1 MFKVDRRPSP
11 TWMTSKEFD
20 ELRDRLTKFYES
32 GGTRELQERFPLE
45 QELRPFEEQ
54 ILAALHDQFGGL
66 CAYSEVA
73 WIPKDDV
80 PPHRLLWHR
89 PTGDA
94 ASLDGKVDYE
104 HYWWLT
110 LDWDNWYLASAFT
123 ESVKSYLFP
132 VIGDRTPV
140 GSHGDLD
147 IGLLLDPCHDDPAWW
162 LSFGTD
168 GSVVP
173 RRPPSAAESE
183 RFDMVDRG
191 ELTIR
196 ILDLDNDMLRASR
209 HQAHREL
216 GTSTLW
222 KQPGPDIVDHVID
235 DAPAHRGALLQ
246 EIITDRITGP
256 RWNGEPID
264 IAAFERLVERVPEVL
279 GAQLLANAIDE
290 TLDDVPSATRDRL
303 EERLV
308 SAFPDLPESEQFQ
321 EVFAPAPTRQRPRT
335 KSVRTAKKPA
345 KGRAATKKTSRT
357 RTRTRTKKRPSVSI
371 GPTDR
376 ITRILIKNFRA
387 IQQVELTID
396 SEFVPLPP
404 KVDTTGNVEETAS
417 PSAGTQWKSLL
428 GENGS
433 GKTSILHAVA
443 LALSGDRLDEF
454 CAAAGLEWSGMLRR
468 SSGDI
473 QGRILLEFSGS
484 QRIDLRF
491 TDAKAWFHG
500 LGGGAPAMHANVRA
514 YGANR
519 PLRRSLV
526 TRDEN
531 DSKVDALRRSVD
543 VILDADAGRSERL
556 AAASDAETLLADIK
570 SAITVHARNEGA
582 TVAIGNLLDPSV
594 PVIDATA
601 WLLDLDEPA
610 FNVAA
615 LTLSDL
621 LGKSSAVPD
630 TRHPTKRSRGT
641 GKRRLERRRTDPRGK
656 IKVLVDGDPLD
667 DVSDGYRSVIAVACD
682 IMRGI
687 GGLDAEDGLSDL
699 ARARGIVLIDEV
711 GAHLHPSWRM
721 QITDRLRR
729 TFPNVQF
736 LVSTHEP
743 LCLRGLQTNEVV
755 KVLKYERHGVILQP
769 IEMSP
774 ARYRVDQ
781 LLTSDFFGLD
791 SAIDPEL
798 DGLYRRFYE
807 LRRKQLDGDPVSDE
821 LLALDRKLNSQR
833 LRPKLGYT
841 RRDHMMYDA
850 IDLFLESEPTFDHP
864 RDRQRERQATVEKV
878 ADQWRKMVGLRR

>member
-1 MFKVDRRPSP
+1 MFKVDRLPSP
-11 TWMTSKEFD
+11 TWMASNEFD
-20 ELRDRLTKFYES
+20 ELRNRLTGFYES
-32 GGTRELQERFPLE
+32 GGTRTLQERFPLE

-73 WIPKDDV
+73 WRPKDDV

-110 LDWDNWYLASAFT
+110 LDWGNWYLGSSFT

-132 VIGDRTPV
+132 VIGARMPV
-140 GSHGDLD
+140 AAHGDLD
-147 IGLLLDPCHDDPAWW
+147 IGLLLDPCNDEPAWW

-183 RFDMVDRG
+183 RLAMVDRG

-196 ILDLDNDMLRASR
+196 ILDLDDDMLRASR
-209 HQAHREL
+209 HRALREL
-216 GTSTLW
+216 ETSSFW

-235 DAPAHRGALLQ
+235 DALAHRGALLQ
-246 EIITDRITGP
+246 GIITHRISGP
-256 RWNGEPID
+256 WWNGEPID
-264 IAAFERLVERVPEVL
+264 VAVFERLVERVPEVL
-279 GAQLLANAIDE
+279 GAQLLANATDGM
-290 TLDDVPSATRDRL
+290 LDDVPSATRDRL

-308 SAFPDLPESEQFQ
+308 AAFPDLPESEQFQ
-321 EVFAPAPTRQRPRT
+321 EVFASAPARSRPRT
-335 KSVRTAKKPA
+335 ESARTAKKPA
-345 KGRAATKKTSRT
+345 TGRVAAKKASRT
-357 RTRTRTKKRPSVSI
+357 RTEKRTSVSI

-387 IQQVELTID
+387 IQEIELTID

-404 KVDTTGNVEETAS
+404 KVDSTGKLEETTS
-417 PSAGTQWKSLL
+417 PTAGTQWKSLL

-433 GKTSILHAVA
+433 GKSSILHAVA
-443 LALSGDRLDEF
+443 LALTGDRLDEF

-468 SSGDI
+468 SPDDI
-473 QGRILLEFSGS
+473 QGRILLEFSGK

-491 TDAKAWFHG
+491 TDSKAWFHG
-500 LGGGAPAMHANVRA
+500 LGGEAPAMHVNVRA
-514 YGANR
+514 YGATR
-519 PLRRSLV
+519 LLRRSLV
-526 TRDEN
+526 TLDESV
-531 DSKVDALRRSVD
+531 SKADALCRSVD
-543 VILDADAGRSERL
+543 VLLDADAGRAERL
-556 AAASDAETLLADIK
+556 AAASDAEALLADIK
-570 SAITVHARNEGA
+570 GAMTVHARNEGA

-601 WLLDLDEPA
+601 WLLDLAEPE

-621 LGKSSAVPD
+621 LGKSSAIPD
-630 TRHPTKRSRGT
+630 PRHPTT
-641 GKRRLERRRTDPRGK
+641 GSPGKAKPRLERRRTDPGGK

-687 GGLDAEDGLSDL
+687 GGLDADDGLSDL

-743 LCLRGLQTNEVV
+743 LCLRGLQANEVV
-755 KVLKYERHGVILQP
+755 KVLKYERHGVIVQP

-774 ARYRVDQ
+774 AQYRVDQ

-791 SAIDPEL
+791 SAIDPEV

-841 RRDHMMYDA
+841 RRDQMMYEA
-850 IDLFLESEPTFDHP
+850 IDLFLESEPTLDHP
-864 RDRQRERQATVEKV
+864 RDRQRERLATVEKV
-878 ADQWRKMVGLRR
+878 ADQWRKMAGLRR